1 MTAPRRIGDRAEFL
15 RVLRLARERA
25 DALLAAAPESGLAIG
40 IVRQLEYIRG
50 FTGPRGAPSEQEAEV
65 VLLGAQA
72 ASEVAATDLQL
83 GAWLSELDDAFKRW
97 AKQRELFR

>member
-1 MTAPRRIGDRAEFL
+1 MTAPRQIGDRAEFL

-25 DALLAAAPESGLAIG
+25 DALLATDPESGLAIG

-50 FTGPRGAPSEQEAEV
+50 FTGARGAPSERESEL

-72 ASEVAATDLQL
+72 AEVAATDPQL
-83 GAWLSELDDAFKRW
+83 SSWLSELDDAFKRW
-97 AKQRELFR
+97 GKQRELFR